1 MCSCASLRRAA
12 IAAEEW
18 GIATACAAAL
28 EPTYAELYSAGSP
41 LLALHWATLA
51 KLLHYSGTR
60 PAEALRYAER
70 ALGVVRRTHAAGGA
84 VRDALERVR
93 GEASMELAQA
103 AQLGRQAQL
112 EGVGTGK

>member
-1 MCSCASLRRAA
+1 MRRAA

-60 PAEALRYAER
+60 PAEAGRHGSAAAPRPSAER
-70 ALGVVRRTHAAGGA
+70 EGGGGLAGTFHPGA
-84 VRDALERVR
+84 C
-93 GEASMELAQA
+93 
-103 AQLGRQAQL
+103 GRA
-112 EGVGTGK
+112 G